1 MVKISK
7 TLKANGLNHLFYEE
21 LLSSRVA
28 ESIARE
34 TGVSLLMLHA
44 AHNVGKEEFER
55 GVGFMDLMQRNLQ
68 NLKRGLQCPQP

>member
-7 TLKANGLNHLFYEE
+7 TMKASGLNHLFYEE
-21 LLSSRVA
+21 LLSPRVA

-34 TGVSLLMLHA
+34 TGASLLMLHA

-55 GVGFMDLMQRNLQ
+55 GVGFMDLMQRNLE